1 MMLQED
7 VIRQK
12 VDNRIECQICK
23 KKYKRITNTHLIKK
37 HKMSIQEYINQY
49 PGCPIDMDGWRKIC
63 KYS

>member
-1 MMLQED
+1 MPNLQ
-7 VIRQK
+7 
-12 VDNRIECQICK
+12 